1 MKIYQKINVY
11 DAAKQ
16 RIAYLFD
23 EFENV
28 IVGMS
33 GGKDSCVIFNLA
45 LEEAKKRNRLPLNVL
60 WLDQEAEFQSTSDH
74 VKEIMYMPEVN
85 PIWLQMHF
93 KIFNAT
99 SHTEEWLQCWEP
111 GKEWMREKDPISIK
125 ENHFGTDRF
134 HEMFTKIIEYY
145 YPNQKACYLAG
156 VRCEESPTRYVALT
170 TAATYKHITYGK
182 ILNKKMQQYTFYPI
196 YDWSYVDVWKAIHD
210 NGWPY
215 NNIYNDQY
223 RYGIKIQNMRVSNL
237 HHETALKSLFY
248 LQEVEP
254 QTWEKLCKRL
264 SGINT
269 IKHLKKDAVAA
280 VTELPEA
287 FESWREYAYY
297 LLEHL
302 VTDANKREVY
312 RKKFLSLEKRYEK
325 LVHQKDTLYRNM
337 VTTIVVN
344 DFEFTK
350 LNNWERNPELN
361 AWRHWN
367 KSGKLPQKKNKYI
380 HGKQ

>member
-11 DAAKQ
+11 EAAKQ

-28 IVGMS
+28 IVGIS
-33 GGKDSCVIFNLA
+33 GGKDSTIVYNLA
-45 LEEAKKRNRLPLNVL
+45 LEEARKRNRLPLNVL
-60 WLDQEAEFQSTSDH
+60 WLDQEAEFQMTNDY
-74 VKEIMYMPEVN
+74 VKTIMYNPDVN
-85 PIWLQMHF
+85 PIWLQIHF

-99 SHTEEWLQCWEP
+99 SHTEDWLHCWEP
-111 GKEWMREKDPISIK
+111 GKEWMREKDDISIK
-125 ENHFGTDRF
+125 ENVFGTDRF
-134 HEMFTKIIEYY
+134 TDMFNKVIEHYF
-145 YPNQKACYLAG
+145 PNQKACYLAG
-156 VRCEESPTRYVALT
+156 VRTEESPTRYVALT
-170 TAATYKHITYGK
+170 TAVTYKHVTWGK
-182 ILNKKMQQYTFYPI
+182 ILNRKMQHYTFYPI
-196 YDWSYVDVWKAIHD
+196 YDWTYVDVWKAIHD

-215 NNIYNDQY
+215 NDVYNYQY

-269 IKHLKKDAVAA
+269 IKHLKNDAVAA
-280 VTELPEA
+280 VNDLPEA

-297 LLEHL
+297 LLENL
-302 VTDANKREVY
+302 VTDLPKREVY
-312 RKKFLSLEKRYEK
+312 RKKFESLEKRYAN
-325 LVHQKDTLYRNM
+325 LVHNKDNLYKTM
-337 VTTIVVN
+337 VTTVIVN
-344 DFEFTK
+344 DYHFTK

-361 AWRHWN
+361 AWRHYD
-367 KSGKLPQKKNKYI
+367 KKGTIPQKQNKYI
-380 HGKQ
+380 HG